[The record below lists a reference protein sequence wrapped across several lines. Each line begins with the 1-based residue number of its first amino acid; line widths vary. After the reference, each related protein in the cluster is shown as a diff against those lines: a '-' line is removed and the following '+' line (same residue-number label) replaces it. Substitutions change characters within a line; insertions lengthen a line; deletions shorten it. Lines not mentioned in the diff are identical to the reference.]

1 MRTHYLLLVVAALF
15 LAGFV
20 ANLVAGELTIGD
32 SVIQLVIASGA
43 VASFLFIRKQA
54 HEREAFLTYL
64 AANADAIRAGT
75 AAFRDQPLTY
85 ATRLRNPELVLSFF
99 LVSFRVPTRPVVYA
113 SRAERR
119 LRVGCTLVTLVFGW
133 WGIPW
138 GPIWTVQTLRR
149 NLSSAGEVTIAE
161 LLEGRS
167 DVQLPPSKVRR
178 RRRG

>member
-1 MRTHYLLLVVAALF
+1 MRVLGRFWTYARVV
-15 LAGFV
+15 
-20 ANLVAGELTIGD
+20 
-32 SVIQLVIASGA
+32 
-43 VASFLFIRKQA
+43 RKQ
-54 HEREAFLTYL
+54 L
-64 AANADAIRAGT
+64 A
-75 AAFRDQPLTY
+75 
-85 ATRLRNPELVLSFF
+85 RNPRRTILTFSGLVLSFF